1 MWRRLTRIFIK
12 EGTAP
17 QVFGFFFKA
26 VVQSVLIFGAE
37 IWVVTP
43 HIGWVL
49 EGFQDQVAQRLTGRL
64 PWRWYGGKWDYT
76 LAAARE
82 RRRVTR
88 QCRNTFIEGRTS
100 LRGSQHRNQF
110 WYYVKKH
117 RENRGYGWG

>member
-17 QVFGFFFKA
+17 QVLGFFFKA

-64 PWRWYGGKWDYT
+64 PRRRMGLKWWYTSKE
-76 LAAARE
+76 AARE
-82 RRRVTR
+82 E
-88 QCRNTFIEGRTS
+88 EGFEPMGTYIR
-100 LRGSQHRNQF
+100 
-110 WYYVKKH
+110 
-117 RENRGYGWG
+117 